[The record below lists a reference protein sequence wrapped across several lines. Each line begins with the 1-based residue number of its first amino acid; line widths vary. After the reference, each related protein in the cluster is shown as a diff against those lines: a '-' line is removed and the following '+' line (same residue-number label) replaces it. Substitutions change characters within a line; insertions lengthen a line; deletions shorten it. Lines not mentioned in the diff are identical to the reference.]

1 MTDVTLALA
10 SLMSRTAIGGKLWSM
25 GRWEPDGRRRM
36 QEAALAL
43 FGERGF
49 ERTTAA
55 EVAER
60 AGLTERT
67 FFRHFP
73 DKREVLFADND
84 LRDRIAAAVAS
95 VDGTAPIEA
104 VAAGLDA
111 VADVLQGRR
120 EAVTRRARIIAEH
133 PELQE
138 RELMKLAS
146 WSDALEGA
154 LLGRGL
160 SGPAAKLLAEVSI
173 AVFRAAYGRWLD
185 EGPERELSET
195 IHETLAELGGFFGDA
210 AQAPQSLL
218 PAPAGATARRG
229 DG

>member
-1 MTDVTLALA
+1 
-10 SLMSRTAIGGKLWSM
+10 
-25 GRWEPDGRRRM
+25 M

-95 VDGTAPIEA
+95 AEGPTPIEA
-104 VAAGLDA
+104 ITVGLDA
-111 VADVLQGRR
+111 VAGVLQGRR
-120 EAVTRRARIIAEH
+120 EAVARRARIIAEH

-146 WSDALEGA
+146 WSTAIERALR
-154 LLGRGL
+154 GRGL

-173 AVFRAAYGRWLD
+173 AVFRAAYQRWLD
-185 EGPERELSET
+185 EGPERELSKT
-195 IHETLAELGGFFGDA
+195 IHETLAELGGFFGHI
-210 AQAPQSLL
+210 APQNLL
-218 PAPAGATARRG
+218 PARAGATARRI
-229 DG
+229 DP